1 MAAIISQIVLLLI
14 SIFTFYENIGNFVY
28 DFYIANSRT
37 ILDYMH
43 IFFDSFFYIMLYIT
57 IILTFA
63 YFMMGV
69 VLLFKNKKTRELP
82 VKDSDLPKVT
92 IQIPTYNELAALNCA
107 EKCLGFD
114 YPKNKYNIII
124 GDDSSDKTVSKKIDV
139 FAKKNKDMITVTRR
153 GSNIG
158 YKPGNLNHMLKYTK
172 GEYIVIFDSDFLPE
186 KDFLR
191 RLIAPFI
198 HDPLLSAVQARWIT
212 KNYSQN
218 LVSIVG
224 GTIPLLTHYLGLPFL
239 NLINGNSFIGGSAEA
254 IKKKDL
260 LKMGGWQDGSLTE
273 DIEYSLRLTKAGKK
287 ILYLDTLHCKCEAPF
302 TLPDL
307 GKQQMRWA
315 YGVITAI
322 KEHFWTIVSN
332 KKISF
337 NNKLNIFLLLY
348 GYIVTFFFF
357 ILGVTGLLSIITH
370 RPDII
375 NWGKLISETTLN
387 IVLTSG
393 FLMATTIT
401 LILGKKVKEIPR
413 MFLASFTVGLII
425 INIVTLGIFKA
436 IFNRPMKW
444 FMLTKQGNK
453 VDV

>member
-1 MAAIISQIVLLLI
+1 MTTLLSQIVALI
-14 SIFTFYENIGNFVY
+14 VSIFTFYESIGNTIY
-28 DFYIANSRT
+28 DFYIVNSRT

-43 IFFDSFFYIMLYIT
+43 IFFDSFFYFMLYIT

-69 VLLFKNKKTRELP
+69 ILLFKNRKTREFP
-82 VKDSDLPKVT
+82 VKDSALPKVT

-107 EKCLGFD
+107 KKCLNFD
-114 YPKNKYNIII
+114 YPKSKYNIII
-124 GDDSSDKTVSKKIDV
+124 GDDSCDKTISKKIDMFV
-139 FAKKNKDMITVTRR
+139 KKNKDMITVTRR
-153 GSNIG
+153 GSNRG

-191 RLIAPFI
+191 RLIAPFV
-198 HDPLLSAVQARWIT
+198 HDSGLSAVQARWIT

-224 GTIPLLTHYLGLPFL
+224 GTIPLLTHFLGLPFL

-254 IKKKDL
+254 IKKSDL
-260 LKMGGWQDGSLTE
+260 LKMGGWQAGSLTE
-273 DIEYSLRLTKAGKK
+273 DIEYSLRLTKAGKR
-287 ILYLDTLHCKCEAPF
+287 IIYLDTLHCKCEAPF

-307 GKQQMRWA
+307 GKQQMRWS

-322 KEHFWTIVSN
+322 KEHFSDIVFS
-332 KKISF
+332 KRLSF
-337 NNKLNIFLLLY
+337 NNKINIFLLLY
-348 GYIVTFFFF
+348 GYVITFFFF
-357 ILGVTGLLSIITH
+357 ILAITGLLSIITH
-370 RPDII
+370 RPEII

-401 LILGKKVKEIPR
+401 LILGKKIREIPR
-413 MFLASFTVGLII
+413 MFLASFTVGLIV

-436 IFNRPMKW
+436 IFNRPMEW

-453 VDV
+453 VTL

>member
-1 MAAIISQIVLLLI
+1 MSSIISQLIVLI
-14 SIFTFYENIGNFVY
+14 TYIFTFYEDIGTFVY

-43 IFFDSFFYIMLYIT
+43 LFFDGFFYILLYIT

-63 YFMMGV
+63 YLMMGV

-82 VKDSDLPKVT
+82 VKDSDLPTVT
-92 IQIPTYNELAALNCA
+92 VQIPTYNELVALNCA
-107 EKCLGFD
+107 EKCLNFD
-114 YPKNKYNIII
+114 YPKNKYHIII
-124 GDDSSDKTVSKKIDV
+124 GDDSSDKIISKKIDL
-139 FAKKNKDMITVTRR
+139 FAKKHKDKITVTRR

-186 KDFLR
+186 RDFLR
-191 RLIAPFI
+191 RLIAPFV
-198 HDPLLSAVQARWIT
+198 HDPTLSAVQARWIT

-254 IKKKDL
+254 IKKSEL
-260 LKMGGWQDGSLTE
+260 LKMGRWQDGSLTE

-302 TLPDL
+302 TLSDL

-322 KEHFWTIVSN
+322 KEHFSGIVFSERLSFKN
-332 KKISF
+332 KI
-337 NNKLNIFLLLY
+337 NIFLLLY
-348 GYIVTFFFF
+348 GYVITFFFF
-357 ILGVTGLLSIITH
+357 MLGVTGLLSIITH
-370 RPDII
+370 RPEII
-375 NWGKLISETTLN
+375 NWGKFISETTLN

-393 FLMATTIT
+393 FLLATTIT
-401 LILGKKVKEIPR
+401 LVLGKKIKEIPR

-425 INIVTLGIFKA
+425 ITIVTLGIFKA
-436 IFNRPMKW
+436 IFNRPMQW

-453 VDV
+453 VIV

>member
-1 MAAIISQIVLLLI
+1 MSAIITQITHLI
-14 SIFTFYENIGNFVY
+14 MIIFNFYENIGTFVY
-28 DFYIANSRT
+28 DFYIANSRL

-43 IFFDSFFYIMLYIT
+43 IFFDSFFYVLLYIT
-57 IILTFA
+57 IIFTFA
-63 YFMMGV
+63 YLMMGLI
-69 VLLFKNKKTRELP
+69 LLFKNKKTQEIP
-82 VKDSDLPKVT
+82 VKDSQLPKVT

-107 EKCLGFD
+107 EKCLKFD
-114 YPKNKYNIII
+114 YPKNKYKIII
-124 GDDSSDKTVSKKIDV
+124 GDDSSDKLISRKIDM
-139 FAKKNKDMITVTRR
+139 FAKKHKDMVIVTRR
-153 GSNIG
+153 GSNKG

-191 RLIAPFI
+191 RLIAPFV
-198 HDPLLSAVQARWIT
+198 HNPNLSAVQARWIT

-239 NLINGNSFIGGSAEA
+239 NLVNGNSFIGGSAEA
-254 IKKKDL
+254 IKKSDL
-260 LKMGGWQDGSLTE
+260 IRMGGWQSGSLTE
-273 DIEYSLRLTKAGKK
+273 DIEFSLRMTKAGKS

-307 GKQQMRWA
+307 GKQQMRWS

-322 KEHFWTIVSN
+322 KEHFFGIVFN
-332 KKISF
+332 KKLSF

-348 GYIVTFFFF
+348 GYIITFFFF
-357 ILGVTGLLSIITH
+357 LLGLTGALSIITH
-370 RPDII
+370 RPEII

-387 IVLTSG
+387 ITLTSG

-401 LILGKKVKEIPR
+401 LILGKKAREIPK
-413 MFLASFTVGLII
+413 MFIASFTVGLII

-436 IFNRPMKW
+436 IFNRPMNW
-444 FMLTKQGNK
+444 FMLTKQGNNLN
-453 VDV
+453 V

>member
-1 MAAIISQIVLLLI
+1 MAAIMSQIILLLI

-63 YFMMGV
+63 YLMMGV
-69 VLLFKNKKTRELP
+69 VLLFKNRKTREFP
-82 VKDSDLPKVT
+82 VKDSYLPKVT

-107 EKCLGFD
+107 EKCLNFD
-114 YPKNKYNIII
+114 YPKNKYHIII

-139 FAKKNKDMITVTRR
+139 FAKKNKDMVTVTRR

-198 HDPLLSAVQARWIT
+198 HDPTLSAVQARWIT

-254 IKKKDL
+254 IKKSDL

-302 TLPDL
+302 TLSDL

-370 RPDII
+370 RPEII

-436 IFNRPMKW
+436 IFNRPMQW

-453 VDV
+453 VTI